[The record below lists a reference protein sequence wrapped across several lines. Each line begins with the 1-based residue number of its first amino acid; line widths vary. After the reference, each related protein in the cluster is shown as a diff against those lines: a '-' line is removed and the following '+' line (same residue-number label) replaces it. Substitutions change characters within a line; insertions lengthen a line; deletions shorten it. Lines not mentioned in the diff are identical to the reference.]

1 MSTDQVSVFADQDD
15 QLRAAIY
22 GGDHHRVVIVIAD
35 DGEQV
40 STSGFIRPF
49 PAPAEPRPAFLI
61 GAYIANNMEKIVED
75 TLAWAYGKKPGAAA
89 NEPPQPP
96 EETIPMIEAKAALLE
111 TIERE
116 AS

>member
-1 MSTDQVSVFADQDD
+1 MSTDQVSVFVDQDD
-15 QLRAAIY
+15 KLRAAIY

-35 DGEQV
+35 DGEHV
-40 STSGFIRPF
+40 SVSGFIRPT
-49 PAPAEPRPAFLI
+49 PSPVEPRPAFLI

-75 TLAWAYGKKPGAAA
+75 TLGWAYGKKPGVAA
-89 NEPPQPP
+89 NEVPQPP
-96 EETIPMIEAKAALLE
+96 AETIPMIEAKAALLE